1 MKSTRSLQAFL
12 RASQPR
18 GGSPSAQ
25 PVKEN
30 LIYLVGEENLDHGVA
45 DSPRLGK
52 HMPWGGQEDEIYE
65 TPDARSFELL
75 CA

>member
-1 MKSTRSLQAFL
+1 M
-12 RASQPR
+12 
-18 GGSPSAQ
+18 
-25 PVKEN
+25 
-30 LIYLVGEENLDHGVA
+30 GEENLDHGVA